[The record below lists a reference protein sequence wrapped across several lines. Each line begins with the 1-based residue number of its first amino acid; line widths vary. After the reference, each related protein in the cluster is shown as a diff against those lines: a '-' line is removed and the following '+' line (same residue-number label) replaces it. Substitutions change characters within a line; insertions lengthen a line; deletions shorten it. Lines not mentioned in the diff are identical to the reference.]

1 MRHGS
6 GLVFGVFGH
15 HSTKELQH
23 IPCDIPP
30 MIDALQLQHLSQHRI
45 QYTFPYILSSG
56 LGVSKLR
63 VSFHLPRDVHTLF
76 PFMSC
81 GTGQKPEVTIS
92 TPIISKKHTN
102 KSLLK
107 LSYIDGLQNWNTST
121 VTNICSCLAHKN
133 RIHMHPLRQLIQHES
148 KSRISNQQ
156 PPSLHET
163 LHQQKT
169 QHRLGNSL

>member
-1 MRHGS
+1 MSLYFKLR
-6 GLVFGVFGH
+6 V
-15 HSTKELQH
+15 
-23 IPCDIPP
+23 
-30 MIDALQLQHLSQHRI
+30 
-45 QYTFPYILSSG
+45 
-56 LGVSKLR
+56 GVSKLR
-63 VSFHLPRDVHTLF
+63 VSFHLLRDVHTLF

-92 TPIISKKHTN
+92 TPIISKKQTN
-102 KSLLK
+102 KSPVK

-121 VTNICSCLAHKN
+121 VTNICSCLAHKS
-133 RIHMHPLRQLIQHES
+133 RIHMHPLRQCIQHES

-163 LHQQKT
+163 LQQQKT